1 MQCVPS
7 NEFASNRLVVSLM
20 SRLLNIAASVLAA
33 STIASAQ
40 AASASAGAVTA
51 GKNSVAQIPIT
62 VGCGKAVFVQGR
74 IRGSAPLNLLV
85 DSGGG
90 SSYILDTERA
100 HALGLEPQRPFHL
113 EGGGE
118 NQPAAF
124 ATRGEA
130 IELPGVTLNPA
141 SIVLTDFHWLE
152 ERCGL
157 RIDGMIGYDLFRRYT
172 VKINFDRKQL
182 ELYKSDVEYAGK
194 GDRVPLRED
203 AEHMLSIPA
212 ELSVDGEPE
221 MQVQLVVDTGDALVP
236 IAFTREFVEKHVPL
250 KKLKGGPQKSRVE
263 GLGGRTHL
271 DLAQV
276 KSLSIG
282 GFVFRDLQV
291 GLSEDQSGGLA
302 HGDYDGV
309 LGAEIL
315 SKFNLIF
322 DLAHKQLILESN
334 FSSPIALGL
343 ERSTQ

>member
-1 MQCVPS
+1 MPCVPS

-20 SRLLNIAASVLAA
+20 ARLLNIAASILAA
-33 STIASAQ
+33 SAIASAQ
-40 AASASAGAVTA
+40 AASPSAGKVTA
-51 GKNSVAQIPIT
+51 GKNPVAQIPIT

-90 SSYILDTERA
+90 SSYLLDTERA
-100 HALGLEPQRPFHL
+100 HALGLDPQRRFNL

-130 IELPGVTLNPA
+130 IELPGVTLNPP

-172 VKINFDRKQL
+172 VKINFAKNLL

-194 GDRVPLRED
+194 GDRVPLWED

-221 MQVQLVVDTGDALVP
+221 RQVKLVVDTGDALVP
-236 IAFTREFVEKHVPL
+236 IAFTREFVENYEFL
-250 KKLKGGPQKSRVE
+250 KKLKRGPQQSRIE

-271 DLAQV
+271 NLAQV
-276 KSLSIG
+276 KSLRIG
-282 GFVFRDLQV
+282 GYVFRDLQV
-291 GLSEDQSGGLA
+291 GLSEDQNGGLA

-334 FSSPIALGL
+334 FLSPIASGL
-343 ERSTQ
+343 EGSTQ